1 MKKNI
6 LTIVIMA
13 STVVN
18 LILTIVM
25 IFSIVPAMNKTNK
38 LVDKVA
44 AAIDLELE
52 DEEESNYSVEDLE
65 AYEITFESKQTIN
78 LKQDE
83 GDKGDGEAHF
93 VVLDGITVS
102 FNKEAD
108 DYSKISES
116 VKSASVYICD
126 AVKEAISEQTIT
138 TLDENAIKEAA
149 LAKIQE
155 FYGSKCIV
163 RISLSGFMFQ

>member
-25 IFSIVPAMNKTNK
+25 VFSIVPAMNKTNK

-44 AAIDLELE
+44 AAVDLELE

-65 AYEITFESKQTIN
+65 AYEIAFESKQTIN

-83 GDKGDGEAHF
+83 GDSEAHF

-116 VKSASVYICD
+116 VKNANVYICD

-138 TLDENAIKEAA
+138 TLDENAIKETA

>member
-25 IFSIVPAMNKTNK
+25 VFSIVPAMNKTNK

-44 AAIDLELE
+44 SVIDLEIE
-52 DEEESNYSVEDLE
+52 KEEEADYSVEDLE
-65 AYEITFESKQTIN
+65 AYDITFESKQTIN
-78 LKQDE
+78 LKADE
-83 GDKGDGEAHF
+83 GDTESHF

-102 FNKEAD
+102 FNKSAE
-108 DYSKISES
+108 DYTEISES
-116 VKSASVYICD
+116 VKAANVY
-126 AVKEAISEQTIT
+126 VKDFVQEVIADQTIA
-138 TLDENAIKEAA
+138 TLNQNEVKEAA

>member
-25 IFSIVPAMNKTNK
+25 VFSIIPAMNKTNK

-44 AAIDLELE
+44 SVIDLEIEKEE
-52 DEEESNYSVEDLE
+52 DAAYSVEDLE
-65 AYEITFESKQTIN
+65 AYDIPFESKQTIN
-78 LKQDE
+78 LKRDA
-83 GDKGDGEAHF
+83 GDNEDHF
-93 VVLDGITVS
+93 VVIEGIVVS

-116 VKSASVYICD
+116 VKAANVYVSD
-126 AVKEAISEQTIT
+126 FVKEAISEQTIS
-138 TLDENAIKEAA
+138 TLNENSVKELA
-149 LAKIQE
+149 LAKIQD
-155 FYGSKCIV
+155 FYDSKCIV
-163 RISLSGFMFQ
+163 RISLTGYMFQ

>member
-6 LTIVIMA
+6 LTVVIMA
-13 STVVN
+13 STVIN

-44 AAIDLELE
+44 SVIDLEIEKEEGE
-52 DEEESNYSVEDLE
+52 DYSVENLE
-65 AYEITFESKQTIN
+65 AYPITFDSKRTIN
-78 LKQDE
+78 LKKD
-83 GDKGDGEAHF
+83 DGESESHF
-93 VVLDGITVS
+93 VILEGIVVS

-108 DYSKISES
+108 DYSDVSES
-116 VKSASVYICD
+116 VKAADVYVTD
-126 AVKEAISEQTIT
+126 LVLESISEQTIS
-138 TLDENAIKEAA
+138 TLDESKIKEVA

-163 RISLSGFMFQ
+163 RISMTGFMFQ

>member
-6 LTIVIMA
+6 LTVVIMA
-13 STVVN
+13 STVMN

-25 IFSIVPAMNKTNK
+25 VFSIVPAMNKTNK
-38 LVDKVA
+38 LIDKVA
-44 AAIDLELE
+44 SVIDLEI
-52 DEEESNYSVEDLE
+52 DKEEAENIPVENLE
-65 AYEITFESKQTIN
+65 AYDIAFESKQTIN
-78 LKQDE
+78 LKPDE
-83 GDKGDGEAHF
+83 GDKESHF
-93 VVLDGITVS
+93 VVIDGIVVS

-108 DYSKISES
+108 DYEKVSES
-116 VKSASVYICD
+116 VKAANVYVTD
-126 AVKEAISEQTIT
+126 FVKEAISEQSIS
-138 TLDENAIKEAA
+138 TLNESAVKQAA

>member
-25 IFSIVPAMNKTNK
+25 VFSIIPAMNKTNK

-44 AAIDLELE
+44 SVIDLEIEKEE
-52 DEEESNYSVEDLE
+52 DAAYSVEDLE
-65 AYEITFESKQTIN
+65 AYEIPFENKQTIN
-78 LKQDE
+78 LKKDTDNE
-83 GDKGDGEAHF
+83 DHF
-93 VVLDGITVS
+93 VVIEGIVVS

-108 DYSKISES
+108 DYSKVSES
-116 VKSASVYICD
+116 VKAASVYVTD
-126 AVKEAISEQTIT
+126 FVKETISEQTIS
-138 TLDENAIKEAA
+138 TLNENTIKEQA

-155 FYGSKCIV
+155 FYDSKCIV
-163 RISLSGFMFQ
+163 MISLNGYMFQ

>member
-25 IFSIVPAMNKTNK
+25 VFSIIPAMNKTNK

-44 AAIDLELE
+44 SVVDLEIEKEE
-52 DEEESNYSVEDLE
+52 DAAYSVEDLE
-65 AYEITFESKQTIN
+65 AYEIPYESKQTIN
-78 LKQDE
+78 LKKDASNE
-83 GDKGDGEAHF
+83 DHY
-93 VVLDGITVS
+93 VVLEGVVVS

-108 DYSKISES
+108 DYDKVSES
-116 VKSASVYICD
+116 VKAASVYISD
-126 AVKEAISEQTIT
+126 FVKETISEQTIS
-138 TLDENAIKEAA
+138 TLNENEIKEQA

-155 FYGSKCIV
+155 FYNSKCIV
-163 RISLSGFMFQ
+163 RISLTGYMFQ

>member
-25 IFSIVPAMNKTNK
+25 VFSIIPAMNKTNK

-44 AAIDLELE
+44 SVIDLEIEKEE
-52 DEEESNYSVEDLE
+52 DAAYSVEDLE
-65 AYEITFESKQTIN
+65 AYEIPFENKQTIN
-78 LKQDE
+78 LKKDTDNE
-83 GDKGDGEAHF
+83 DHF
-93 VVLDGITVS
+93 VVIEGIVVS

-108 DYSKISES
+108 DYSKVSES
-116 VKSASVYICD
+116 VKAASVYVTD
-126 AVKEAISEQTIT
+126 FVKETISEQTIS
-138 TLDENAIKEAA
+138 TLNENTIKEQA

-155 FYGSKCIV
+155 FYDSNCIV
-163 RISLSGFMFQ
+163 MISLNGYMFQ